1 MLSPPTL
8 RTVEPEYAP
17 VAGMM
22 GAASLI
28 TGIFSGIVFQVSEGK
43 ERELEALE
51 TQLSESL
58 GDSVAAI

>member
-1 MLSPPTL
+1 M
-8 RTVEPEYAP
+8 
-17 VAGMM
+17 AGMM

-28 TGIFSGIVFQVSEGK
+28 TGIFTGIVFQVSEGK
-43 ERELEALE
+43 ESEGEALE